1 MALALA
7 CRGEPM
13 TKYCIGLDAHMKTC
27 TYRVKDHQGNL
38 VDGKTIPSTRE
49 DLDLLLLE
57 HPNAAIVLEA
67 TTVSRWIYDHLK
79 TNGANVHLIH
89 PVNIRRTLGRKS
101 DNLDAGFLADAFML
115 GALRECYV
123 PPADIQVLRE
133 LARSRTFLVRE
144 RTKIMNR
151 IHAKLRGRGI
161 TSPTGSIFSK
171 KNRAWLL
178 EQDRVELPHLA
189 QLIDHL
195 SLAIRNTDQ
204 DVVAAMKK
212 TPEIQLLESIP
223 GFGPLTSLV
232 MYSEVG
238 DVSRFPSAEHLCA
251 YFGIVPG
258 ESQSSEVMHR
268 GRITRRGS
276 SLARYVLVQ
285 AAWMHVTHCPASSV
299 TKSHKRLAKRI
310 GKAKAI
316 VATARRLVKVSY
328 HVLRDKRSF
337 KADW

>member
-1 MALALA
+1 MKAPGVAD
-7 CRGEPM
+7 RGDAM
-13 TKYCIGLDAHMKTC
+13 SVCIGLDAHTKTC
-27 TYRVKDHQGNL
+27 TYRVKDHEGNL
-38 VDGKTIPSTRE
+38 LGGDTIPSTRE

-57 HPNAAIVLEA
+57 HPKATIVLEA
-67 TTVSRWIYDHLK
+67 TIASRWIYDHLRES
-79 TNGANVHLIH
+79 GADVHLIH

-101 DNLDAGFLADAFML
+101 DDLDAGFLADAFML

-123 PPADIQVLRE
+123 PPADIQVLRD
-133 LARSRTFLVRE
+133 LARSRTFLIRE
-144 RTKIMNR
+144 RTKVMNR

-161 TSPTGSIFSK
+161 VNPEGSVFSK
-171 KNRAWLL
+171 KNRPWLL
-178 EQDRVELPHLA
+178 KQDEVEFPHLA

-195 SLAIRNTDQ
+195 SLAIKNTDRDIVQ
-204 DVVAAMKK
+204 AMMR

-232 MYSEVG
+232 LYAEVG
-238 DVSRFPSAEHLCA
+238 DISRFPSAEHLCS

-258 ESQSSEVMHR
+258 ESQSGDVMHR

-285 AAWMHVTHCPASSV
+285 AAWMHVTHCPESSI
-299 TKSHKRLAKRI
+299 TKSYKRLAKRI
-310 GKAKAI
+310 GKSKAI

-328 HVLRDKRSF
+328 HLLRDKRSF
-337 KADW
+337 QADW